1 MVNSQDI
8 EVVQGAVRYPRPFHG
23 ASLPLPLNYSL
34 RPFFGT
40 RSSRPR
46 RTQQAKGSAR
56 SENGGAGG
64 LGGPRWAPGGRS
76 DDYIAP
82 SAKWTRVSFFLF
94 GRFLWAVRVPWYT
107 YHALFV
113 TTKLTSYHKT
123 RYNLPLRADH
133 ARTSVKK
140 TDDTHSGARG
150 RCAIDNGTQFASL
163 GRGSTIQD
171 HTAAQPRTAARQ
183 TPSPRHVLG
192 AVASHWHT

>member
-40 RSSRPR
+40 GSSRPR

-76 DDYIAP
+76 DDYIAS
-82 SAKWTRVSFFLF
+82 SAKWTRVIFFLLS
-94 GRFLWAVRVPWYT
+94 RSLWAVRLPWYT
-107 YHALFV
+107 CRALFV

-123 RYNLPLRADH
+123 RYNLLCALTTRERASKRPTTFISLASD
-133 ARTSVKK
+133 AVPSIKK
-140 TDDTHSGARG
+140 R
-150 RCAIDNGTQFASL
+150 SL
-163 GRGSTIQD
+163 HR
-171 HTAAQPRTAARQ
+171 
-183 TPSPRHVLG
+183 
-192 AVASHWHT
+192 